1 MNTPKERAEALK
13 ALDEIIEAREAC
25 IGEVVNMF
33 PLPKEF
39 QKFLTLVAAFPFK
52 DVRTALSAQAGWRPI
67 SEASK
72 HEHILAF
79 GRDGVHIAKWSSM
92 GNKWRGVNLSHS
104 IPQPTHFMPLPSP
117 PAEGK

>member
-1 MNTPKERAEALK
+1 MNTPKDHAEALK
-13 ALDEIIEAREAC
+13 AFKRLKNKLFTYVPCPPSDLEDVKLIEA
-25 IGEVVNMF
+25 
-33 PLPKEF
+33 
-39 QKFLTLVAAFPFK
+39 
-52 DVRTALSAQAGWRPI
+52 ALSAQAGWRPI